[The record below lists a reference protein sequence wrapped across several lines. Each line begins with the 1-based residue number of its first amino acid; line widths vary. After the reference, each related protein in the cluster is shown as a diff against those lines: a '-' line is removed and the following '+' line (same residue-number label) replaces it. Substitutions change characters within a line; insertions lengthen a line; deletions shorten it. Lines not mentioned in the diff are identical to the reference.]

1 MTNIP
6 DYITPDK
13 HGNIVSNNHD
23 DQLVWQPNI
32 INDNDNDK
40 ELNEFIELCRTTNKW
55 NVEQSFGFLH
65 AFNYNIRLA
74 MKNLHHF
81 HTKCHFKQ
89 LDRCQ
94 QVYLQR
100 FIHDDNRIVN
110 NQFPNQFEL
119 AKIFI
124 TGDYDD
130 RKLIRKEIINEIIR
144 SETKNDDEI
153 IVK

>member
-6 DYITPDK
+6 DYIPPDK
-13 HGNIVSNNHD
+13 RRDIDSINDDD
-23 DQLVWQPNI
+23 DQLVFQPNI
-32 INDNDNDK
+32 INDE

-55 NVEQSFGFLH
+55 NVEQSLGFLH
-65 AFNYNIRLA
+65 SFNYNIRLA
-74 MKNLHHF
+74 MKNLHCF
-81 HTKCHFKQ
+81 HSKCHFKQ

-124 TGDYDD
+124 TGDNDND

-153 IVK
+153 IEK